1 MLLLQQPL
9 LLPLLNHQRQSLQ
22 LLPQWLQPWQP

>member
-9 LLPLLNHQRQSLQ
+9 QLPLLNHQRQSLQ
-22 LLPQWLQPWQP
+22 SQPQWMQQ

>member
-9 LLPLLNHQRQSLQ
+9 QLPLMNHQMQPLQSR
-22 LLPQWLQPWQP
+22 PQWLQPYQP